1 MYEKLRNLKNKIKEL
16 EINMKKEIK
25 LEIENHF
32 NEKNKMESI

>member
-1 MYEKLRNLKNKIKEL
+1 MKKLVIQKNKIKEL

-25 LEIENHF
+25 IEIENYF